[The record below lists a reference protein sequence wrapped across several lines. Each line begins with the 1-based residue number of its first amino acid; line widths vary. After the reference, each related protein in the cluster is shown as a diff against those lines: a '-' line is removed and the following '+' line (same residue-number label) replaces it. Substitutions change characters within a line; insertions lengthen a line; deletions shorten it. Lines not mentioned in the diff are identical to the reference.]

1 MVMSYM
7 NTSDSNCELHTCLS
21 SNQMGFNIFSKG
33 LQLEAL
39 NHGKN
44 QMYLIKI
51 QDDSCSFIKGV
62 QMWRVSG
69 TDSDK
74 RNIQDMGR
82 QKGNKERSRR
92 RVAKRRSALNEIAA
106 GQCG

>member
-1 MVMSYM
+1 
-7 NTSDSNCELHTCLS
+7 
-21 SNQMGFNIFSKG
+21 MGFNVFSKG

-44 QMYLIKI
+44 LMNLIKI

-69 TDSDK
+69 
-74 RNIQDMGR
+74 MGR
-82 QKGNKERSRR
+82 DRGDVQNTGGRKGNKERKKER
-92 RVAKRRSALNEIAA
+92 KRRKTSSGE
-106 GQCG
+106 